1 MVVFQKLEGKTTTL
15 KFWNKKLEGK
25 TTTLMFWNQKMEGKT
40 TTPKNCV
47 LTSFLHERSR
57 IFFLVFSLVRFW
69 ILLRNVYFCTMDGF
83 FRILKKVLSKLI
95 CTRLYVSSLKLY
107 GTYLFVWGHD
117 ESTFRCIVHEWKKEG
132 KKESNER
139 LNNTCKATIR

>member
-25 TTTLMFWNQKMEGKT
+25 TTTLMFWNQKLEGKT

-57 IFFLVFSLVRFW
+57 IFFPVFSLVRFW
-69 ILLRNVYFCTMDGF
+69 ILLRNGF
-83 FRILKKVLSKLI
+83 SFQFLKNYHNLIGKISKPAGPSGPWALKHYQSLGI
-95 CTRLYVSSLKLY
+95 CKIYYSHFIFEVMYHCLLKN
-107 GTYLFVWGHD
+107 H
-117 ESTFRCIVHEWKKEG
+117 
-132 KKESNER
+132 
-139 LNNTCKATIR
+139 